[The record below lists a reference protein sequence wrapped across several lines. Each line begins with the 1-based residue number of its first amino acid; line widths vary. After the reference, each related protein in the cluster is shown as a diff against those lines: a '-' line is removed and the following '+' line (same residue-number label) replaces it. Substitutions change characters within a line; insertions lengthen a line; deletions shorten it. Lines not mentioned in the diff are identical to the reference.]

1 MKLLQKL
8 LSIQEHI
15 DRFHK
20 NKETNT
26 YKYVDGQSVLNEIR
40 PKMNELKLILKQEI
54 LSIENTRQDYVTARG
69 NTKYEVL
76 SKVMMKFTWIDT
88 ESGEREECLF
98 GANGMNDWDKGVGS
112 ALTYGERYF
121 LLKFFHVP
129 TDADDNDA
137 LTDKRGESYVPKQKP
152 ITWLTE
158 EQFNATLSADIKGI
172 EAVLKKYSGD
182 GFCIKKEWK
191 NALEI
196 KLKMLKD
203 GK

>member
-121 LLKFFHVP
+121 LLKFFHIP

-137 LTDKRGESYVPKQKP
+137 LTDKRGESYAPKQKP

-158 EQFNATLSADIKGI
+158 QQYNATLAADIKGI
-172 EAVLKKYSGD
+172 EAVFKKYSGD
-182 GFCIKKEWK
+182 GFGIKQEWK

>member
-152 ITWLTE
+152 ITWLN
-158 EQFNATLSADIKGI
+158 EQQYNATLAADTKGI

-182 GFCIKKEWK
+182 GFGIKKEWQ

>member
-158 EQFNATLSADIKGI
+158 EQYNATLAADIKGI

-182 GFCIKKEWK
+182 GFGIKKDWK

>member
-40 PKMNELKLILKQEI
+40 PKMNELKIILKQEI

-158 EQFNATLSADIKGI
+158 QQYNATLAADTKGI

-182 GFCIKKEWK
+182 GFGIKQEWK

>member
-158 EQFNATLSADIKGI
+158 QQYNATLAADIKGI
-172 EAVLKKYSGD
+172 EAVLKKYCGD
-182 GFCIKKEWK
+182 GFGIKKEWQ

>member
-40 PKMNELKLILKQEI
+40 PKMNELKIILKQEI

-158 EQFNATLSADIKGI
+158 QQYNATLAADTKGI

-182 GFCIKKEWK
+182 GFGIKKEWQ

>member
-121 LLKFFHVP
+121 LLKFFHIP

-158 EQFNATLSADIKGI
+158 QQYNATLAADIKGI

-182 GFCIKKEWK
+182 GFGIKQEWK

>member
-8 LSIQEHI
+8 LSIQEHV

-40 PKMNELKLILKQEI
+40 PKMNELKIILKQEI

-121 LLKFFHVP
+121 LLKFFHIP

-137 LTDKRGESYVPKQKP
+137 LTDKRGESYVQEKKQ

-158 EQFNATLSADIKGI
+158 QQYNATLAADTKGI
-172 EAVLKKYSGD
+172 EAVLKKYNGD
-182 GFCIKKEWK
+182 GFGIKADWK

>member
-158 EQFNATLSADIKGI
+158 QQYNATLAADTKGI

-182 GFCIKKEWK
+182 GFGIKKEWQ

>member
-158 EQFNATLSADIKGI
+158 QQYNATLAADTKGI

-182 GFCIKKEWK
+182 GFGIKQEWK

>member
-121 LLKFFHVP
+121 MLKFFHVP

-158 EQFNATLSADIKGI
+158 QQYNATLAADTKGI

-182 GFCIKKEWK
+182 GFGIKQEWK

>member
-158 EQFNATLSADIKGI
+158 QQYNATLAADIKGI

-182 GFCIKKEWK
+182 GFGIKQEWK

>member
-40 PKMNELKLILKQEI
+40 PKMNELNLILKQEI

-158 EQFNATLSADIKGI
+158 QQHNATLAADTKGI
-172 EAVLKKYSGD
+172 EAVLKKYCGD
-182 GFCIKKEWK
+182 GFGIKQEWK

-196 KLKMLKD
+196 NLKMLKD

>member
-158 EQFNATLSADIKGI
+158 QQYNATLAADIKGI

-182 GFCIKKEWK
+182 GYGIKSDWK
-191 NALEI
+191 NSLEI